1 MCKNSVYLV
10 KKTDFIHNKFTLD
23 EFRKIKTVNIPNV
36 VHNLLRSFQRL
47 IPTIFYF
54 YKGIFVTF
62 ARFPQQLL
70 LLLLLNKLNII
81 NKTNLNW
88 SFK

>member
-10 KKTDFIHNKFTLD
+10 KKTNFIHNKFTLD

-36 VHNLLRSFQRL
+36 VHKLLRSFQRL
-47 IPTIFYF
+47 IPTKFCL
-54 YKGIFVTF
+54 YKGFFVAF

>member
-1 MCKNSVYLV
+1 V
-10 KKTDFIHNKFTLD
+10 KKTNFIHNKFTLD
-23 EFRKIKTVNIPNV
+23 EFRKIKTVNILNV
-36 VHNLLRSFQRL
+36 VHSLLFSFQRL
-47 IPTIFYF
+47 IPTKFYF
-54 YKGIFVTF
+54 YKSLYKSF

-70 LLLLLNKLNII
+70 LLLLSNKLNII

>member
-10 KKTDFIHNKFTLD
+10 KKIDFIHNKFTLD
-23 EFRKIKTVNIPNV
+23 ELRKIKTVNIPNV
-36 VHNLLRSFQRL
+36 VHNLLLSFQRL
-47 IPTIFYF
+47 IPTKFYLN
-54 YKGIFVTF
+54 KGFLGAFT
-62 ARFPQQLL
+62 RFPQQLL